1 MDITRISSVTFKGS
15 EFSRD
20 LNHMLRLFTEKRS
33 SGESELK
40 TGGNIKVA
48 LIAI

>member
-1 MDITRISSVTFKGS
+1 MDITRIFSGAFKGY
-15 EFSRD
+15 EFNRD
-20 LNHMLRLFTEKRS
+20 LKHMFKWFAEKGS
-33 SGESELK
+33 SGDSELK

>member
-1 MDITRISSVTFKGS
+1 MDITRISSVAFKES
-15 EFSRD
+15 EFSGD
-20 LNHMLRLFTEKRS
+20 LKHMLRLFAEKGS